1 MMVVG
6 CHFLQL
12 VTKNTFLKNK
22 RLDVLVLEK
31 GFFQSRE
38 AVRTAIMSGAILIN
52 GQKSTK
58 PGASVP
64 ADAKIEIVESYTKA
78 KFVSRGGLKLELAL
92 QKFEINPQ
100 GRICL
105 DIGASTGGFTDCLLQ
120 AGARKVYAIDVG
132 YGQLSWHLRQDK
144 RVVCIERFNA
154 RNMNPD
160 SIYREKTDWA
170 DLSVIDVSFISLEKI
185 LVPVFS
191 TMRRENAEAICLIK
205 PQFEIGREKVGKGG
219 VVRTAEDH
227 ISVLNQVQ
235 EQMTALGLTMKDLTF
250 SPIKGPA
257 GNIEFLA
264 HVMKT
269 NSDDTVQAHELT
281 FTASSMTAPTNA
293 VTKEI
298 IQGTVKSAHASLSK
312 TEHD

>member
-1 MMVVG
+1 MSLLQTATG
-6 CHFLQL
+6 LRKTHFL
-12 VTKNTFLKNK
+12 KSK
-22 RLDVLVLEK
+22 RLDVLVLEQ
-31 GFFQSRE
+31 GFFPSRE
-38 AVRTAIMSGAILIN
+38 AVRTAIMSGAVLIN

-64 ADAKIEIVESYTKA
+64 VDAKIEILESYAKT

-92 QKFEINPQ
+92 DKFHISPE

-132 YGQLSWHLRQDK
+132 YGQLSWHLRQDA
-144 RVVCIERFNA
+144 RVICMERFNA
-154 RNMNPD
+154 RHMTPE
-160 SIYREKTDWA
+160 SIYSDGEDCA
-170 DLSVIDVSFISLEKI
+170 DLAVVDVSFISLEKI
-185 LVPVFS
+185 LGPVFATLS
-191 TMRRENAEAICLIK
+191 LDNAEAICLIK

-219 VVRTAEDH
+219 VVRTMEDH
-227 ISVLNQVQ
+227 ISVLKKVK
-235 EQMTALGLTMKDLTF
+235 EQIRTLGLSVNHLTY

-269 NSDDTVQAHELT
+269 NSDDNVHLDMSVTTENIEETVT
-281 FTASSMTAPTNA
+281 
-293 VTKEI
+293 
-298 IQGTVKSAHASLSK
+298 SAHLNLSK
-312 TEHD
+312 IAND